1 MSDSVSICV
10 DDRGLLYGTRSKA
23 HECTCLKVEA

>member
-10 DDRGLLYGTRSKA
+10 DDSVPAEMR
-23 HECTCLKVEA
+23 VEVLEWRDEDCEER